1 MNKAPSVDSQENETE
16 LVWYL
21 GKYYL
26 MIIQRLEKYLLDES
40 LVARMVIMNGN
51 TSRFTI
57 LGSSQNLPS
66 NFRTE
71 LGQMKL
77 NVFLANNFQFIHNF
91 IQQMQLADTMRN
103 FNPDFETEMVGFIES
118 IVDQS
123 SDVFKSVVEKWKS
136 LPTLLSPSSFLWS
149 NLIK

>member
-136 LPTLLSPSSFLWS
+136 LPTLLSPSSFL
-149 NLIK
+149 

>member
-1 MNKAPSVDSQENETE
+1 MDSQENETE

>member
-1 MNKAPSVDSQENETE
+1 MDSQENETE

-66 NFRTE
+66 NFRAE

-77 NVFLANNFQFIHNF
+77 NIFLANNFQFIHNF

-103 FNPDFETEMVGFIES
+103 FNPDFETEMVSFIES

-123 SDVFKSVVEKWKS
+123 SDVFKLVVEKWKS
-136 LPTLLSPSSFLWS
+136 LPTLLSPSSFLSS

>member
-1 MNKAPSVDSQENETE
+1 MDSQENETE

-103 FNPDFETEMVGFIES
+103 FNPDFETEMIGFIES

-136 LPTLLSPSSFLWS
+136 LPTLLSPSSFL
-149 NLIK
+149 

>member
-1 MNKAPSVDSQENETE
+1 MNKAASVDSQENETE

-103 FNPDFETEMVGFIES
+103 FNPDFETEMIGFIES

-136 LPTLLSPSSFLWS
+136 LPTLLSPSSFL
-149 NLIK
+149 